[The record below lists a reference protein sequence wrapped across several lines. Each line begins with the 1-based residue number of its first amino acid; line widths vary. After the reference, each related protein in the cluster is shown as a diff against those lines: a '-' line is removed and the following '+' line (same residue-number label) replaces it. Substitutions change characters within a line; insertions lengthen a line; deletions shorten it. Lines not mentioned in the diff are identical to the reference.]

1 MAGLSEI
8 SAKTL
13 ALLVDPAHLR
23 ADAIAA
29 ARTQF
34 GDGANRHLVLDRFL
48 APHLLPLLRKAVA
61 EDAEFEDNLKL
72 ASASKAEKPPG
83 ERSPRGKV
91 DAGTFYAASA
101 EDRFICQKRMTGAKR
116 GHEGSPAMR
125 VERFVREMLASTPL
139 HEWLS
144 AITGCEIAQS
154 GGINLKLHGPGH
166 FLKPH
171 SDAREGRKLCA
182 VIYLHEDWRPAYD
195 GRFVL
200 HLVDG
205 GEKRIDTPPN
215 RMILFEANGE
225 NIHAIEAIG
234 EAPEGWWRVN
244 YTVWFN

>member
-1 MAGLSEI
+1 MAGLGAI

-13 ALLVDPAHLR
+13 ALLVDPAHLQP
-23 ADAIAA
+23 DAIAA
-29 ARTQF
+29 ARARF
-34 GDGANRHLVLDRFL
+34 GEGTNRHLVLDGFL

-72 ASASKAEKPPG
+72 ASASTADKPPG
-83 ERSPRGKV
+83 DRGPRGKV
-91 DAGTFYAASA
+91 DSGTFYDAPP
-101 EDRFICQKRMTGAKR
+101 EDRFICQKRMIGAKPGR
-116 GHEGSPAMR
+116 GDTAAMKA
-125 VERFVREMLASTPL
+125 ESFVRDMLASRPL
-139 HEWLS
+139 HDWLG

-182 VIYLHEDWRPAYD
+182 VIYLHEDWRADYD

-205 GEKRIDTPPN
+205 GEKRIDTLPN
-215 RMILFEANGE
+215 RMVLFEANGE
-225 NIHAIEAIG
+225 NIHSIEAIG
-234 EAPEGWWRVN
+234 EVPEGWWRVN